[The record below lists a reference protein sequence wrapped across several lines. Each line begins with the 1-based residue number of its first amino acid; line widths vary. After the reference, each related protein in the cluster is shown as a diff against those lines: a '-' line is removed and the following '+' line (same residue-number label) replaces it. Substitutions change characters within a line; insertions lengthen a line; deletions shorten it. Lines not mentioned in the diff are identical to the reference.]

1 MTTHTLYLLVTCSM
15 DKSREYLAGEVCKNL
30 SAENTDFYFSKDL
43 IVFDNASIFTSHFKL
58 LPEGAKLIQSNRN
71 IGYWSAINW
80 ILSNYKEVMGREY
93 DYIYIIESDLIHYDL
108 RRINLCEDF
117 LLNNAEVGGVRTQ
130 DFSVKL
136 KALYNKKYHWFPFV
150 NKSSLVSQINPI
162 TGDAVWFE
170 LADGNAKIYLTNF
183 HAKLPS
189 LNRIQAMKKVFNK
202 LETKANIT
210 ELDFMR
216 LYFEEYSVMAILDG
230 GLYKML
236 SSIETTY
243 VSGSYSSEEELGEI
257 GYINTRVDQ
266 IVSTDFHVK
275 KIN

>member
-1 MTTHTLYLLVTCSM
+1 M

-71 IGYWSAINW
+71 IGYWSAVNW

-170 LADGNAKIYLTNF
+170 LAEGNAKIYLTNF

-189 LNRIQAMKKVFNK
+189 LNRIQAMKKVFNNSK
-202 LETKANIT
+202 
-210 ELDFMR
+210 
-216 LYFEEYSVMAILDG
+216 
-230 GLYKML
+230 YK
-236 SSIETTY
+236 
-243 VSGSYSSEEELGEI
+243 
-257 GYINTRVDQ
+257 Q
-266 IVSTDFHVK
+266 
-275 KIN
+275 